1 MKLRNRLIAGFS
13 AVLLLALAGLAMAA
27 LAVREV
33 AVTID
38 TMVEQDFSGVDVASR
53 LRVLTGTM
61 LVEGSR
67 RLGESDSALDR
78 LAKAARGEGAA
89 LVTEARALAGSPEE
103 RAIVAS
109 TEQQLTALL
118 RELETAAADSD
129 RGAGIPLPVIAAF
142 EDLRSATLDLYNYNM
157 HEMRARGQNVRAG
170 ARSVVF
176 ALALLAAFTVIA
188 GVLASLRLARRL
200 SAPLERLAGAATALA
215 RGRFE
220 VSVPASGVYEADLLA
235 QRFNEMAH
243 AIGRFHAIN
252 LDKILAE
259 QQRLDRVISN
269 IDDGLVIFDE
279 TGRIERLNPVAAR
292 QLGLDPEE
300 ALGRRLG
307 QVVALPELAA
317 RVDTLLRNPAAAL
330 GAGSDLQLG
339 TGEGA
344 RTLAYSLTPFS
355 DATKVGLVLVLRDVT
370 EERLFERL
378 RNEFVLRASHE
389 LRTPVTSVRM
399 ALGLLERTLPIA
411 EGSRERDLLDTVG
424 IEMNRLLQLIENLL
438 DLSRLYAR
446 TRALE
451 RSEVTAT
458 ALVNSALQRFQQP
471 AREKNVSLV
480 LDCSGELPVLSVDR
494 ALIDRVFDN
503 LLGNALRHTPPG
515 GTVRLA
521 CQVNERQV
529 AITVGDSGEGI
540 PEAQLARV
548 FEPFVQ
554 VGGKT
559 GGAGLG
565 LAMCREIAEQ
575 HDGSIDV
582 ESTPGQGARFTVVL
596 PVAAA
601 ALSR

>member
-1 MKLRNRLIAGFS
+1 MRLRNRLIAGFS

-33 AVTID
+33 ALTTD
-38 TMVEQDFSGVDVASR
+38 RMVEQDFSGVDVSSK
-53 LRVLTGTM
+53 LRVLMSAM
-61 LVEGSR
+61 LMEGSR
-67 RLGESDSALDR
+67 RLGEPDVSLGR
-78 LAKAARGEGAA
+78 LAVAVRGEGAA
-89 LVTEARALAGSPEE
+89 LIAEARRLSRSPEE
-103 RAIVAS
+103 RVIVTQAEEGLERLLQALEQAS
-109 TEQQLTALL
+109 
-118 RELETAAADSD
+118 ADPR
-129 RGAGIPLPVIAAF
+129 RGAGIPAPVIAAF

-157 HEMRARGQNVRAG
+157 REMRNRGQNVRTG

-176 ALALLAAFTVIA
+176 ALALLAAFTVIV

-200 SAPLERLAGAATALA
+200 SAPLERLASAATDLA
-215 RGRFE
+215 RGRFD

-292 QLGLDPEE
+292 QLALDPEE
-300 ALGRRLG
+300 ALGRRLE
-307 QVVALPELAA
+307 QVVALPQLGE
-317 RVDTLLRNPAAAL
+317 RVDTLLRRPAATLPPATDL
-330 GAGSDLQLG
+330 HVGSGDN
-339 TGEGA
+339 A

-355 DATKVGLVLVLRDVT
+355 DAAKVGLVLVLRDVT

-399 ALGLLERTLPIA
+399 ALGLLDRTLPLA
-411 EGSRERDLLDTVG
+411 AGSRERDLLDTVG
-424 IEMNRLLQLIENLL
+424 SEMNRLMQLIENLL

-446 TRALE
+446 TRVLE
-451 RSEVTAT
+451 RSEVGAVELLRR
-458 ALVNSALQRFQQP
+458 AIQRFELE
-471 AREKNVSLV
+471 ARERELRLT
-480 LDCSGELPVLSVDR
+480 LDCPESLPVLSIDH
-494 ALIDRVFDN
+494 ALIERVLDN
-503 LLGNALRHTPPG
+503 LLSNALRHTPAG
-515 GTVRLA
+515 GEVRLA
-521 CQVNERQV
+521 CTQLDGQV
-529 AITVGDSGEGI
+529 AITVSDSGEGI
-540 PEAQLARV
+540 PESQLGRV

-565 LAMCREIAEQ
+565 LAMSREIVEQ
-575 HDGSIDV
+575 HEGRIDV
-582 ESTPGQGARFTVVL
+582 ESTPGRGARFTVVL
-596 PVAAA
+596 PTGTVA
-601 ALSR
+601 SDG